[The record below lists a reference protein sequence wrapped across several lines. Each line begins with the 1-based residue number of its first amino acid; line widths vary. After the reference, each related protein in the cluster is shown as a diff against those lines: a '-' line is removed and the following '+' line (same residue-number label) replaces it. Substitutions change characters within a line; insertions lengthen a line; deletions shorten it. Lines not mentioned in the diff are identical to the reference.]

1 MVGQGEPAVGGGGA
15 PGGRASKR
23 RSRSSG
29 AAAARQQR
37 DPGGGRESPIGAERE
52 REFPTTKIGVNKVI
66 LWHLSWTKLLSDCAQ
81 VSGGPVVDAMPGQAG
96 DTAGQYGM
104 AAGYHAHHGRC
115 GGASKGL
122 GKARA
127 NAASFVPWRG
137 SSGTK

>member
-15 PGGRASKR
+15 PAGRVSKR

-66 LWHLSWTKLLSDCAQ
+66 YIYIVIFLRQ
-81 VSGGPVVDAMPGQAG
+81 
-96 DTAGQYGM
+96 
-104 AAGYHAHHGRC
+104 
-115 GGASKGL
+115 
-122 GKARA
+122 
-127 NAASFVPWRG
+127 
-137 SSGTK
+137 SSYLIVTR